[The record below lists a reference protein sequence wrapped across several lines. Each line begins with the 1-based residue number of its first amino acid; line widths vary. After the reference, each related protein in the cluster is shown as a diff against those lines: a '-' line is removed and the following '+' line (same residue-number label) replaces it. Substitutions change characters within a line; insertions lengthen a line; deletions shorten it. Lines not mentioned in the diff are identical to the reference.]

1 MKKSIALSNLS
12 TQYAWKD
19 IKKSYENNKFKIS
32 FPTWND
38 EFELPDRSNLIS
50 NIQDYFENI
59 LKRHGKNIDNP
70 SIRIYIIKIKNRI
83 TFKIK
88 IGYYL
93 DLLTPEAMKL
103 HGSTKNKITNSIK
116 W

>member
-1 MKKSIALSNLS
+1 MER
-12 TQYAWKD
+12 Y
-19 IKKSYENNKFKIS
+19 KKSYKNNKFKIS
-32 FPTWND
+32 SPTWND

-50 NIQDYFENI
+50 NIKDCFEYI
-59 LKRHGKNIDNP
+59 LKRYGENIDNP

-88 IGYYL
+88 TGYYF

-103 HGSTKNKITNSIK
+103 HGSTKNEITNSIK